1 MEKTSNF
8 MQSQKDTDLEEEAK
22 ELSRWIRTER
32 AVIFYFGYIIGRDP
46 VLRKQIDVHFRKSNV
61 SPDAM
66 LVVKRPK
73 AFLNIEFEVYS
84 SNTKR
89 HFEKGKTLPYTLIVC
104 WEHDW
109 TELVSKHHVPVFEL
123 SSERVYE
130 P

>member
-1 MEKTSNF
+1 MGKTSNF

-32 AVIFYFGYIIGRDP
+32 AVIFYFGYIIGLDP

-84 SNTKR
+84 SNAKR
-89 HFEKGKTLPYTLIVC
+89 HFEEGKTLPHTLIVC
-104 WEHDW
+104 WK
-109 TELVSKHHVPVFEL
+109 T
-123 SSERVYE
+123 
-130 P
+130 